1 MEETIDR
8 ISRALAREEI
18 RAERVAGTVRL
29 LVLLVF
35 ACIELLNVGSLSI
48 EASIMNASVLLAG
61 CLYGFI
67 VLLRIRRHGYH
78 PVMKYVTSCLDVVLV
93 FLLLFL
99 YTRIE
104 IPSVALKNYVFLVV
118 FPLIA
123 LTAFRYDRLLT
134 LTAGG
139 LAIALYLAL
148 ISFLYLSKSI
158 SFTHGGYE
166 EELFSPAITYV
177 GQLTKVLI
185 LVGYVIIVAYLA
197 EYSRRL
203 LVKLVKEESNLRY
216 QKDLTDLELRVASE
230 VQTKLLPHSF
240 PDVEDLD
247 LFATVRQGRLVGGDY
262 CDILKLNHHRVLVV
276 TADVSGKG
284 VPAALVMAEVRAAVQ
299 MLATMNVTLE
309 NLIERLNTLL
319 HQSTTKKDFVT
330 FFAAEID
337 TVGGALRYVNA
348 GHPPPLVFSDEGFR
362 SLSQRT
368 IPLGLYPT
376 LPQLTASEEQFTCG
390 SLFVSFTDGL
400 LEQTDLQGEQYGE
413 ERVRE
418 FIHSHARLGA
428 APFTQDLLNEL
439 TTYGH
444 GKEFNDDVGIAVAKF
459 GGAAT
464 TSSQ

>member
-1 MEETIDR
+1 MEETTDR
-8 ISRALAREEI
+8 INRALAREEV

-29 LVLLVF
+29 IVLLIF

-61 CLYGFI
+61 CMYGFI
-67 VLLRIRRHGYH
+67 VLFRIRRRGYH
-78 PVMKYVTSCLDVVLV
+78 PVMKYVTSCLDVVLI
-93 FLLLFL
+93 FLLLFM

-104 IPSVALKNYVFLVV
+104 IPSVALKNYVFFVV
-118 FPLIA
+118 FPIIA
-123 LTAFRYDRLLT
+123 LTAFRYDRMLT
-134 LTAGG
+134 LTVGG

-148 ISFLYLSKSI
+148 ISYLYLSKSI

-166 EELFSPAITYV
+166 QELFSPAVTYV

-185 LVGYVIIVAYLA
+185 LVGFVIIVAYLA

-203 LVKLVKEESNLRY
+203 FVKLVQEESNLRY
-216 QKDLTDLELRVASE
+216 QKDLTDLELKVASE

-240 PDVEDLD
+240 PEVEGLDVY
-247 LFATVRQGRLVGGDY
+247 ATVRQGRLVGGDY
-262 CDILKLNHHRVLVV
+262 CDIIKLNDHLVLIV

-284 VPAALVMAEVRAAVQ
+284 VPAGLIMAEVRASVQ
-299 MLATMNVTLE
+299 LLAPMNIALE
-309 NLIERLNTLL
+309 NLTQRLNTLL

-330 FFAAEID
+330 FFVAEID
-337 TVGGALRYVNA
+337 TQRAVLRYVNA
-348 GHPPPLVFSDEGFR
+348 GHPPPLVYSQGDFH

-376 LPQLTASEEQFTCG
+376 LPQLIMGEENFTHG

-413 ERVRE
+413 ERLRKFVQN
-418 FIHSHARLGA
+418 HAELNA
-428 APFTQDLLNEL
+428 APFTQELLSEL
-439 TTYGH
+439 KTFGQ

-459 GGAAT
+459 RTTPAA
-464 TSSQ
+464 

>member
-1 MEETIDR
+1 MAMEETTDR
-8 ISRALAREEI
+8 INRALAREEI

-29 LVLLVF
+29 IVLLIF

-48 EASIMNASVLLAG
+48 EASIMNASVLFAG

-67 VLLRIRRHGYH
+67 VLFRIRRRGYH
-78 PVMKYVTSCLDVVLV
+78 PAMKYITSCLDVVLI
-93 FLLLFL
+93 FLLLFM
-99 YTRIE
+99 YTKIE

-118 FPLIA
+118 FPIIA
-123 LTAFRYDRLLT
+123 LTAFRYDRMLT

-148 ISFLYLSKSI
+148 VSYLYLSKSI

-166 EELFSPAITYV
+166 QELFSPAVTYV

-185 LVGYVIIVAYLA
+185 LVGFVIIIAYLA

-203 LVKLVKEESNLRY
+203 FVKLVQEESNLRY
-216 QKDLTDLELRVASE
+216 QKDLTDWELRVASE
-230 VQTKLLPHSF
+230 VQARLLPHSF
-240 PDVEDLD
+240 PEIEKLD

-262 CDILKLNHHRVLVV
+262 CDILKLNDHLVLLV

-284 VPAALVMAEVRAAVQ
+284 VPAALIMAEVRASIQ
-299 MLATMNVTLE
+299 LLAPLNIPLE
-309 NLIERLNTLL
+309 DLTQRLNTLL

-330 FFAAEID
+330 FFVAEID
-337 TVGGALRYVNA
+337 TQRKVLQYVNA
-348 GHPPPLVFSDEGFR
+348 GHPPPLVYSKVGFR

-376 LPQLTASEEQFTCG
+376 LQQLAMGEEEFTPGC
-390 SLFVSFTDGL
+390 LYVSFTDGL

-413 ERVRE
+413 ERLRKFVQ
-418 FIHSHARLGA
+418 SHAELNA
-428 APFTQDLLNEL
+428 ASFTQELLSEL
-439 TTYGH
+439 KTFGQ

-459 GGAAT
+459 GEEAT
-464 TSSQ
+464 T

>member
-1 MEETIDR
+1 MEETTDR
-8 ISRALAREEI
+8 INRALAREEI

-29 LVLLVF
+29 VVLLIF

-48 EASIMNASVLLAG
+48 EASIMNASVLFAG

-67 VLLRIRRHGYH
+67 VLFRIRRRGYH
-78 PVMKYVTSCLDVVLV
+78 PVMKYVTSCLDVVLI
-93 FLLLFL
+93 FLLLFM

-118 FPLIA
+118 FPIIA
-123 LTAFRYDRLLT
+123 LTAFRYDRMLT

-148 ISFLYLSKSI
+148 VSYLYLSKSI

-166 EELFSPAITYV
+166 QELFSPAVTYV

-185 LVGYVIIVAYLA
+185 LVGFVIILAYLA
-197 EYSRRL
+197 DYSRRL
-203 LVKLVKEESNLRY
+203 FVKLVQEESNLRY
-216 QKDLTDLELRVASE
+216 QKDLTDWELRVASE
-230 VQTKLLPHSF
+230 VQAKLLPHSF
-240 PDVEDLD
+240 PEIEELDV
-247 LFATVRQGRLVGGDY
+247 FATVRQGRHVGGDY
-262 CDILKLNHHRVLVV
+262 CDILKLNDHLVLLV

-284 VPAALVMAEVRAAVQ
+284 VPAALIMAEVRASIQ
-299 MLATMNVTLE
+299 LLAPLNIPLE
-309 NLIERLNTLL
+309 NLTQRLNTLL

-330 FFAAEID
+330 FFVAEID
-337 TVGGALRYVNA
+337 TQRKVLQYVNA
-348 GHPPPLVFSDEGFR
+348 GHPPPLVFAQGNFR

-376 LPQLTASEEQFTCG
+376 LPQLAMGEEEFTPGC
-390 SLFVSFTDGL
+390 LFVSFTDGL

-413 ERVRE
+413 ERLRKFVQ
-418 FIHSHARLGA
+418 SHAELNA
-428 APFTQDLLNEL
+428 APFTQELLSEL
-439 TTYGH
+439 KTFGQ

-459 GGAAT
+459 GLPA
-464 TSSQ
+464 SL